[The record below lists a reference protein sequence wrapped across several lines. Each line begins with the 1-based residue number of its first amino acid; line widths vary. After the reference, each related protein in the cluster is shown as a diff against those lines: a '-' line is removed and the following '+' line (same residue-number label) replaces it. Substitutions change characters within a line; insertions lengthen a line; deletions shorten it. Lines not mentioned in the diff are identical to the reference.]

1 MSNIKKPPILVF
13 GSSGAIGSQAA
24 ESLKRGKHNLILTSK
39 KNSNFNQNLSKKLS
53 SPFFSFDFEK
63 SSNYKAL
70 EKKIRKLTPKLQ
82 GLIVSIAKPFP
93 NKFIHNTDDNI
104 FEEQLRIHLLSLHK
118 IIRSSLPFLEASKN
132 FTPRITYIS
141 TEYLIGSPPIK
152 IAPYLAAKSAANTYV
167 KVLAK
172 ELILKGIRVFI
183 LCPGMI
189 KSKLTSNIPEEYF
202 KHVEEK
208 LPERKLTNCK
218 DVSLIID
225 AIYKGYLDSSYGN
238 EIQVSKAER
247 R

>member
-13 GSSGAIGSQAA
+13 GSSGAIGSQVA

-63 SSNYKAL
+63 SSNYKSL

-93 NKFIHNTDDNI
+93 NKFIHNTEDAI
-104 FEEQLRIHLLSLHK
+104 FEEQLNIHLFSLHK
-118 IIRSSLPFLEASKN
+118 IIRGSLPLLEASKKYC
-132 FTPRITYIS
+132 TPRITYIS

-152 IAPYLAAKSAANTYV
+152 IAPYLSAKSAATTYM
-167 KVLAK
+167 KILAK
-172 ELILKGIRVFI
+172 ELITKGIKVFI
-183 LCPGMI
+183 LSPGMI
-189 KSKLTSNIPEEYF
+189 RSALTSNIPEEYF
-202 KHVEEK
+202 K
-208 LPERKLTNCK
+208 L
-218 DVSLIID
+218 LILQPD
-225 AIYKGYLDSSYGN
+225 FK
-238 EIQVSKAER
+238 QR